1 MGNSHQAGWV
11 LLRGK
16 RWYGYFRKRII
27 NPITNEEVAKL
38 VCVPLDL
45 KTKMTKSQARDA
57 LRTEVLK
64 TTGQSLAG
72 SRVLKDS
79 STTFG

>member
-1 MGNSHQAGWV
+1 MGNLHQAGWV

-27 NPITNEEVAKL
+27 NPISNEEEAKF

-45 KTKMTKSQARDA
+45 KTNMTKSQARDA
-57 LRTEVLK
+57 LRTEVMK
-64 TTGQSLAG
+64 STGSESGRQS
-72 SRVLKDS
+72 R
-79 STTFG
+79 F